1 MLGTCTGQLKL
12 YNVFSGQE
20 EASYNC
26 HNSAITHLEP
36 SRDGSLLLTSATW
49 SQPLSALWGMKSVFD
64 MKHSFTEDH
73 YVEFSK
79 HSQDRVIGTK
89 GDIAHIYDIQ
99 TGNKLL
105 TLFNPDL
112 ANNYKRN
119 CATFNPTDDLVLND
133 GVLWD
138 VRSAQAIHKF
148 DKFNMNI
155 SGVFHPNG
163 LEVIINTEIW
173 DLRTFHLLHTVP
185 ALDQCR
191 VVFNHTGTV
200 MYGAMLQADD
210 EDDLLEERMKSPFGS
225 SFRTFNATDY
235 KPIATIDVKRNIFDL
250 CTDTKDCYLAVI
262 ENQGSMDAL
271 NMDTVCRLYEVGRQR
286 LAEDEDEEEDQVSDL

>member
-26 HNSAITHLEP
+26 HSSAITHLEP
-36 SRDGSLLLTSATW
+36 SRFESAFPDIST
-49 SQPLSALWGMKSVFD
+49 D
-64 MKHSFTEDH
+64 CIYRHSFLDDQ

-112 ANNYKRN
+112 ANNYKKN

-148 DKFNMNI
+148 DKFNMTI

-163 LEVIINTEIW
+163 LEVIVNTEI
-173 DLRTFHLLHTVP
+173 
-185 ALDQCR
+185 
-191 VVFNHTGTV
+191 
-200 MYGAMLQADD
+200 ADD
-210 EDDLLEERMKSPFGS
+210 EDELLEERMRSPFGS

-250 CTDTKDCYLAVI
+250 CTDSKDCYLAVI
-262 ENQGSMDAL
+262 ENQGSMDSM

-286 LAEDEDEEEDQVSDL
+286 LAEDEEDEEEDQVRNTALTSLLKSSCYLSTCERPQVFIYYP

>member
-1 MLGTCTGQLKL
+1 M
-12 YNVFSGQE
+12 
-20 EASYNC
+20 
-26 HNSAITHLEP
+26 
-36 SRDGSLLLTSATW
+36 
-49 SQPLSALWGMKSVFD
+49 
-64 MKHSFTEDH
+64 
-73 YVEFSK
+73 
-79 HSQDRVIGTK
+79 
-89 GDIAHIYDIQ
+89 
-99 TGNKLL
+99 

-210 EDDLLEERMKSPFGS
+210 EDDLMEERMKSPFGS

-262 ENQGSMDAL
+262 ENQGSMDSL

-286 LAEDEDEEEDQVSDL
+286 LAEDEDEEEDQEEEEQEEEDDDEDDDDTDDLDELDTDQLLEAELEEDDNNENAGEDGDNDFSPSDEELANLLEEGEDGEDEDSDADEEVELILGDTDTSDNSDLEDDIILSLNE